1 MVNSLLKAYILIL
14 LTYCSSLCTF
24 SQNTFKDNYDLSI
37 LFSSEFYNGDFKELN
52 QELDS
57 REILSTSFGL
67 ALNKKEGKSYTS
79 LEFMLLQNYSET
91 INIKGYSLNLST
103 NYSVLKKI
111 RNHLLYPKLSMMI
124 SKYNLEVIKDLNNTL
139 VKNDKLT
146 SNYPISMALGI
157 GYEYL
162 FNINYIKKHIN
173 ETMKFSIGIN
183 FEKTVLNTNL
193 KWYLKDLN
201 IDYFNANLLFGIKTK
216 IVIRIIF

>member
-1 MVNSLLKAYILIL
+1 MVNNLLKTYILIS
-14 LTYCSSLCTF
+14 LTYCSSLSTL
-24 SQNTFKDNYDLSI
+24 SQNIFKDKYDLSI

-91 INIKGYSLNLST
+91 VNIEGYSLNLST
-103 NYSVLKKI
+103 NYNILKKI
-111 RNHLLYPKLSMMI
+111 RNHLLYPKLSIMI
-124 SKYNLEVIKDLNNTL
+124 SKYNLEVTKDLNNTL
-139 VKNDKLT
+139 IKYDKLT
-146 SNYPISMALGI
+146 SYPISMALGI

-162 FNINYIKKHIN
+162 FNINYIKKHVN
-173 ETMKFSIGIN
+173 EAMKFSIGLN
-183 FEKTVLNTNL
+183 FEKTVLNTNS
-193 KWYLKDLN
+193 KWYLRDSN
-201 IDYFNANLLFGIKTK
+201 IDYFNANLVSGIKTK